1 MQLLKNKKL
10 KIFFALICTLLCAFC
25 FSGSSANG
33 SVNFGYDMKSSVEIK
48 INSELSLDQIK
59 ASVESYADGYNLL
72 SGDDDIVTVKNIQP
86 TDGGYII
93 TVKLRRIDKVK
104 GMGDFDFAA
113 LSDFLAE
120 GSERS
125 RLIES
130 WANGSW
136 RYSSS
141 VWFGDNRGNVDI
153 TREHKG
159 KNEVLPKNAN
169 GEILSFENFTA
180 TAQNEYPD
188 SDVFLFRMVATQ
200 FTLGDITSITLSL
213 PGEVLYYAGNDI
225 AITNGK
231 IVLTPTVIKGD
242 ILKRD
247 ANGEITTVKNT
258 DIKVMYGY
266 VVLNRG
272 MSPVALAAII
282 AGGVLIV
289 GGLIAL
295 YIYFVRAGKKY
306 KLQKAAEARFNGVSG
321 ENSNNNGGEPN
332 NKKEVALV
340 AKKEKG
346 DFATG
351 VYAFFHG
358 KTWANIKKNRLMYLI
373 ALPAVIFVLVFNYAP
388 MFGIIIAFQDYKILE
403 GVGGSEWVGFKAFH
417 DIFFLPNTSAYR
429 LLRNTLYISVI
440 RIGTNFPII
449 LLFALLIREMKS
461 RVGKSMIQSVSYI
474 PFFIS
479 WVAVSGIAYN
489 LFSADEGLINKVLQ
503 ALGLTPVSWYT
514 EEGPW
519 WWILAFSSLWKGMGW
534 GTLIYMSAMGSI
546 NSELYDACLIDG
558 GGRWQ
563 QAKVVTLPGLAN
575 VIAIQLLM
583 DSASVLSDNADQILA
598 MTNKSPSLGNTD
610 VIGSSMIA
618 NITGG
623 GSFAQST
630 ALGLVQGLVGL
641 IMVFI
646 VNSVVKKT
654 ENEGIL

>member
-1 MQLLKNKKL
+1 MRQKNQKL
-10 KIFFALICTLLCAFC
+10 KFVFVLICAVICVFC
-25 FSGSSANG
+25 FSGSAANG
-33 SVNFGYDMKSSVEIK
+33 SINFGYDMKSNVEIK
-48 INSELSLDQIK
+48 IDSDLSLEQIK
-59 ASVESYADGYNLL
+59 ASVTAYADGYNLL
-72 SGDDDIVTVKNIQP
+72 SGDDDIVTIKNIES
-86 TDGGYII
+86 TVGGYII
-93 TVKLRRIDKVK
+93 TAKLRRIDKVK
-104 GMGDFDFAA
+104 GMGDFDFSS
-113 LSDFLAE
+113 LSDFFAE
-120 GSERS
+120 GSESS
-125 RLIES
+125 RLVQS

-153 TREHKG
+153 TREHEG
-159 KNEVLPKNAN
+159 KTQVLPKDA
-169 GEILSFENFTA
+169 GGKVLSYESFAEKIEN
-180 TAQNEYPD
+180 EHPD

-200 FTLGDITSITLSL
+200 FTLGNITSITLGL
-213 PGEVLYYAGNDI
+213 PGEILYYAGNG
-225 AITNGK
+225 ITITDGK

-242 ILKRD
+242 LLKTEE
-247 ANGEITTVKNT
+247 NGDITTVKNT

-266 VVLNRG
+266 VVFNRG
-272 MSPVALAAII
+272 MAPATVAAII
-282 AGGVLIV
+282 SGCVVTIGA
-289 GGLIAL
+289 LIAL
-295 YIYFVRAGKKY
+295 YIYLVKVGKKY
-306 KLQKAAEARFNGVSG
+306 KLKKTAEAHVNGVSC
-321 ENSNNNGGEPN
+321 ENLNNNGGEPN
-332 NKKEVALV
+332 NKEKTFV
-340 AKKEKG
+340 AKKEKSN
-346 DFATG
+346 FSIG
-351 VYAFFHG
+351 VYAVFHG

-373 ALPAVIFVLVFNYAP
+373 ALPAVIFVLIFNYAP
-388 MFGIIIAFQDYKILE
+388 MFGIVIAFQDYKILE

-440 RIGTNFPII
+440 RIATNFPII
-449 LLFALLIREMKS
+449 LLFALLIREIKS
-461 RVGKSMIQSVSYI
+461 RAGKSLIQSVSYI

-489 LFSADEGLINKVLQ
+489 LFSADEGLINK
-503 ALGLTPVSWYT
+503 ALKAVGLTPVSWYT

-534 GTLIYMSAMGSI
+534 STLIYMSAMGSI

-623 GSFAQST
+623 GSFAQAT